1 MAAIDGAI
9 MEVNGLT
16 EGNLLSGVDQWLEFR
31 QRASM
36 PFGSER
42 AFVLLR
48 IVAGEVF
55 RQNAR

>member
-1 MAAIDGAI
+1 

-16 EGNLLSGVDQWLEFR
+16 EGNLFSGVDQRLKFK

-42 AFVLLR
+42 KFLLLR